1 MLRKEAVSLENQ
13 KHDLDQDNQRILS
26 SSIRLTHIVD
36 FLEGNVFSLRS
47 EIMNLILICVVIMHL
62 LKSLLN
68 TMQKSQLHQADEFAA
83 LSRSN
88 NGEDVPIE
96 DIKEA
101 VLRSIQVLL
110 NRIGQDNDTALA
122 ADLLIAY
129 NALKE

>member
-1 MLRKEAVSLENQ
+1 
-13 KHDLDQDNQRILS
+13 
-26 SSIRLTHIVD
+26 
-36 FLEGNVFSLRS
+36 
-47 EIMNLILICVVIMHL
+47 MNLILICVVIMHL
-62 LKSLLN
+62 LESQLN

-110 NRIGQDNDTALA
+110 TESVKTMILH
-122 ADLLIAY
+122 
-129 NALKE
+129 